1 MRYHTWYI
9 SYYQVLLLCIGI
21 YNQDEMQ
28 SSLDNVIIEIHIA
41 KEKTVQYINTVYQ
54 HNGNASSVIVIGL

>member
-1 MRYHTWYI
+1 MVHV

-41 KEKTVQYINTVYQ
+41 KEKTVQ
-54 HNGNASSVIVIGL
+54 